1 MHHSTLER
9 ELTKV
14 EKWVAQSHDR
24 ITHQRVVVLQHQ
36 DKVLDGAIARAI
48 LEQLETSQRT
58 YIAKRDQ
65 LLEEIGLRWI
75 NAPGSSPCGTRTR
88 PTWKETANRARA

>member
-1 MHHSTLER
+1 MHRSTLER
-9 ELTKV
+9 ELTKA

-36 DKVLDGAIARAI
+36 DKGLDRAIARVI

-58 YIAKRDQ
+58 YIAKRNQ
-65 LLEEIGLRWI
+65 LLEEIGQS
-75 NAPGSSPCGTRTR
+75 PGQ
-88 PTWKETANRARA
+88 